1 MLAVKGVYDGK
12 VVRLLEPV
20 NVDRP
25 YRVEVTFVEEIQPEM
40 VAPGE
45 DNLERFI
52 GIWADMTPEED
63 KAFQA
68 IMEERAGYFTDREF
82 DSDQTESA
90 Q

>member
-25 YRVEVTFVEEIQPEM
+25 YRVEVTFVEEIRQGT
-40 VAPGE
+40 VVSGE

-52 GIWADMTPEED
+52 GMWADMTPEED
-63 KAFQA
+63 QAFQA
-68 IMEERAGYFTDREF
+68 IMEERAGYFTGREL
-82 DSDQTESA
+82 DTEPA